1 MHWFIDPI
9 KNHYA
14 DFEGRVGRQEY
25 WMFVLIWCLIQVGF
39 MIIGLD
45 LIAMLVWLG
54 ALVPDIALT
63 TRRLHDT
70 GRSGWWQLLCFIP
83 IIGWIILII
92 WLAEKTHAEANEYG
106 TPAVPKTGEEGVAPV
121 VSAPVAA
128 MATDSVVPMTSTTD
142 TKTNTMSDTKPD
154 TTPDS
159 SADSD
164 SSSDGGGSSD

>member
-14 DFEGRVGRQEY
+14 DFEGRVGRQEF
-25 WMFVLIWCLIQVGF
+25 WMFVGISIGIQIALD
-39 MIIGLD
+39 IIGLD
-45 LIAMLVWLG
+45 FVSMLLALALLAPSTALG
-54 ALVPDIALT
+54 A
-63 TRRLHDT
+63 RRLHDT
-70 GRSGWWQLLCFIP
+70 GRSGWWQLLGLIP
-83 IIGWIILII
+83 VIGWIILII
-92 WLAEKTHAEANEYG
+92 WLVEKTHEVTNEYG

-159 SADSD
+159 SSDSD
-164 SSSDGGGSSD
+164 SSSDGGGNSD